1 MTPDRMTMA
10 RRVFFHVQHLLGIGH
25 LRRAAMLS
33 RAMIE
38 SGLEVTVAS
47 GGAPVIEAPMPGR
60 LVQLPPARAAD
71 ETFSAILTEEGRPID
86 DAWQAHRRDILL
98 RAFAQCAP
106 EVLLIELFPFG
117 RRAFRF
123 ELLPLLEAAAA
134 QRPRPGIACSVRDI
148 LVAKNNPAR
157 TAETV
162 ALLRRYFD
170 AVLVHG
176 DAALVPFSA
185 SFAGHGAIADLVSY
199 TGYVV
204 EPAPAAGTAGR
215 GEVIVSAGGG
225 SVGLPLLRA
234 ALAAR
239 PLSQAAGLTWR
250 LITGPNLPAA
260 AVAELNGAAGSGVV
274 VERFRAD
281 FRGLIANCTL
291 SVSQAGYNTVMD
303 VLAAH
308 ARAVLVPFASGG
320 ETEQPLRARI
330 LTERGLAQTVMP
342 NELSPPTLAA
352 AIDRALARPPSRL
365 DLALDGAMTTA
376 RQIADLAAVAAAG
389 RIGLRP

>member
-1 MTPDRMTMA
+1 MA

-38 SGLEVTVAS
+38 RGLEVTVAS

-71 ETFSAILTEEGRPID
+71 ETFSAILTEAGRPID
-86 DAWQAHRRDILL
+86 DAWRARRRDILL
-98 RAFAQCAP
+98 HAFAQCAP

-204 EPAPAAGTAGR
+204 EPVPAAARAAGH

-260 AVAELNGAAGSGVV
+260 AVAELNGAAGPGVV

-281 FRGLIANCTL
+281 FRGLIANCAL

-303 VLAAH
+303 VLAAR

-320 ETEQPLRARI
+320 ETEQPMRARI
-330 LTERGLAQTVMP
+330 LAERGLARTVMP
-342 NELSPPTLAA
+342 NELSPLTLAA
-352 AIDRALARPPSRL
+352 AIDRALALAPSRL

-376 RQIADLAAVAAAG
+376 RQLADLAAIAAAE
-389 RIGLRP
+389 RIGIRP